1 MKRIFDIFF
10 ALAGLLVLL
19 PLFFVIGSI
28 IILDSRG
35 GVFFIQKRVGQYN
48 KDFNL
53 IKFRTMRLGSDK
65 KGLITIG
72 NNDSRITTFG
82 LFLRKFKIDEFPQL
96 LNVIYGDMSLVGPR
110 PEVRKY
116 VNLYSR
122 KHLQVLNAKPGIT
135 DYASIE
141 FRNENELLA
150 KVESPN
156 EFYINEILPKK
167 LELNLYYI
175 ENMSI
180 IGDIRIIISTI
191 KNVIF

>member
-116 VNLYSR
+116 VNLYSK

-180 IGDIRIIISTI
+180 ISDIRIIISTI

>member
-10 ALAGLLVLL
+10 ALVGLLVLL
-19 PLFFVIGSI
+19 PLFFVIGII
-28 IILDSRG
+28 IILDSKG
-35 GVFFIQKRVGQYN
+35 GVFFIQNRVGQYN
-48 KDFNL
+48 KDFKL

-72 NNDSRITTFG
+72 NNDSRITRIG
-82 LFLRKFKIDEFPQL
+82 SFLRKYKIDEFPQL
-96 LNVIYGDMSLVGPR
+96 LNVVYGNMSLVGPR

-116 VNLYSR
+116 VNLYSK

-141 FRNENELLA
+141 FRNENELLG

-156 EFYINEILPKK
+156 EFYVNEILPKK
-167 LELNLYYI
+167 LDLNLTYI

-180 IGDIRIIISTI
+180 LTDVKIIISTI
-191 KNVIF
+191 KNILV